1 MKKITFKILI
11 VSAIIC
17 LISSLASMG
26 FGLALGTQA
35 LKGVLNT
42 TQMLSSYSM
51 TGFFISAII
60 ALVTMIVSGVI
71 IITFLIKRLIS
82 RRKTK

>member
-1 MKKITFKILI
+1 MKKTTFKILI

-35 LKGVLNT
+35 LKGALNT